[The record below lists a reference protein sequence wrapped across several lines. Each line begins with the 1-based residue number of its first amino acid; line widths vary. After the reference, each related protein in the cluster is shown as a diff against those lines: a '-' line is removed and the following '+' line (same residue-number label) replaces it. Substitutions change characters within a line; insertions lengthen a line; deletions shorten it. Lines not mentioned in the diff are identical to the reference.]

1 MGLARLLVALAFLQ
15 AESTA
20 YLAVNRY
27 GSLRRSIPL
36 LTPADRCVPLR
47 PRSLWLY
54 LSFLPFCLAVVYDV
68 RSTLRMGRM
77 MACLV
82 IASLVSYRSF
92 LRFPS
97 TYPRPR
103 VEVEDGRL
111 ARAWRSLHA
120 MDQPGNT
127 FPSIHVGHAFLL
139 ALMLANELPE
149 EEAEAR
155 LLWAVLI
162 SLSTLT
168 TKQHY
173 FVDIAGGLL
182 VAEAVAERVFEPWEA
197 GRLSWRQA
205 RRGMGELCDR
215 LDELARDPA
224 SFRLRAADRHPR
236 LRPVLQDLASSGSLL
251 ASVARSRACSDL
263 LERRRVLAGGLRQAR
278 IPLAALAVASPGW
291 LQFVR
296 HFQEAE
302 PTLTDASVQAYLGEL
317 DPDLSGALRALVDFS
332 GDESPGHV
340 PGQRS
345 DEVHEPGH
353 PQPARIPLGGLP

>member
-1 MGLARLLVALAFLQ
+1 
-15 AESTA
+15 
-20 YLAVNRY
+20 
-27 GSLRRSIPL
+27 
-36 LTPADRCVPLR
+36 
-47 PRSLWLY
+47 
-54 LSFLPFCLAVVYDV
+54 
-68 RSTLRMGRM
+68 
-77 MACLV
+77 
-82 IASLVSYRSF
+82 
-92 LRFPS
+92 
-97 TYPRPR
+97 
-103 VEVEDGRL
+103 
-111 ARAWRSLHA
+111 

-139 ALMLANELPE
+139 AFMVANELPD

-155 LLWAVLI
+155 LLWAILI

-205 RRGMGELCDR
+205 LREMGELCDR

-224 SFRLRAADRHPR
+224 TFRVRATERHPR
-236 LRPVLQDLASSGSLL
+236 LRPVLRDLASSGSLL
-251 ASVARSRACSDL
+251 ASVTRSRACSNL
-263 LERRRVLAGGLRQAR
+263 LERRHALAGGLRQAR
-278 IPLAALAVASPGW
+278 LPLAALAAASPGW

-302 PTLTDASVQAYLGEL
+302 PTLTDASVRAYLGEL
-317 DPDLSGALRALVDFS
+317 DPDLSGALRALVDLS
-332 GDESPGHV
+332 GDECPGHA

-345 DEVHEPGH
+345 DEVDEPGH